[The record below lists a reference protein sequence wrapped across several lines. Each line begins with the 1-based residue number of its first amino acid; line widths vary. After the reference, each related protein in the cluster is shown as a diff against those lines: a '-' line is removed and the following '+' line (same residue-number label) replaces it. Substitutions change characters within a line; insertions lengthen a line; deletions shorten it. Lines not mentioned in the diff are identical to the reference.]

1 MLYRPRTLE
10 ELYISATGRGVLVG
24 QTGSGKSTLAKLLLA
39 PFPYVAV
46 IDPKGL
52 LDWEGYDRQ
61 TDLKSVVKSQAQKVI
76 YAPNAEELRS
86 QTHIDAFF
94 AWVYTRK
101 NTYCYVDEVYAVS
114 YRNEIPPHYHSILT
128 RGRERG
134 NGLLSATQ
142 RPMLI
147 PTVIMSEAESWY
159 VFRLSMDSDRKKV
172 EQSIGLDSEQIR
184 LLPKRFFYYVKAD
197 EDLQT
202 PRLTISL
209 RKRQIAA

>member
-1 MLYRPRTLE
+1 MLYRPESLE
-10 ELYISATGRGVLVG
+10 ELYIPATGRGVLVG
-24 QTGSGKSTLAKLLLA
+24 QTGSGKSTLAELLLR
-39 PFPYVAV
+39 PFEYVAV

-52 LDWEGYDRQ
+52 LDWEGYDKQ
-61 TDLKSVVKSQAQKVI
+61 TDLKNVLKSKANKVI

-86 QTHIDAFF
+86 EQHIDAFF
-94 AWVYTRK
+94 AWVYMRR
-101 NTYCYVDEVYAVS
+101 NTFCYIDEVYAVS

-147 PTVIMSEAESWY
+147 PTVIMSEAEQWY
-159 VFRLSMDSDRKKV
+159 IFRLNMDSDRKKV
-172 EQSIGLDSEQIR
+172 EQSIGLDSGEVR
-184 LLPKRFFYYVKAD
+184 MLPKRFFFYVKAD
-197 EDLQT
+197 EDLVS